1 MSDDVWYICFC
12 QFLWGLE
19 YYQDFLCSKWYLG
32 WKSWTLTFALGWFPV
47 SPCFTLLMW
56 GLGLIIR
63 SHQSKKGSRA
73 LPSFRNSSQHLFLS
87 FFLSFFCDLG
97 MVRRFRCHAQQHVWP
112 SKSRAFATS
121 LVVWKSSPQSSNASR
136 LIRVFSARD
145 YEADT
150 PQIFKQSLVL
160 KALVD
165 ILSTAGPRKWWC
177 GASNHQR
184 QARFQ
189 TWRRLGSCEGC
200 LMLICQTVGVQCI
213 DSRTMPDNME
223 DLLVVRPQVL
233 RSVKKQRAE
242 APTRSIWH
250 RPVVLSSRLRRIG
263 TPASHREW
271 WSARLRRV
279 EFCQEQGSIFEHM
292 SILQIHKMILMTLAA
307 SRSLRCIPPASNRPL
322 YFRIV
327 KQQICLQRIYVGS
340 NVFDFHTFTII
351 HRMFETVA
359 TSTSNSEGG

>member
-1 MSDDVWYICFC
+1 MSCTATCLALKIQSFCNQFGCLKIFTSKLECFKAHPR
-12 QFLWGLE
+12 FLRTRLWGWHATHF
-19 YYQDFLCSKWYLG
+19 QT
-32 WKSWTLTFALGWFPV
+32 KSCV
-47 SPCFTLLMW
+47 E
-56 GLGLIIR
+56 
-63 SHQSKKGSRA
+63 GSG
-73 LPSFRNSSQHLFLS
+73 S
-87 FFLSFFCDLG
+87 
-97 MVRRFRCHAQQHVWP
+97 W
-112 SKSRAFATS
+112 
-121 LVVWKSSPQSSNASR
+121 
-136 LIRVFSARD
+136 
-145 YEADT
+145 
-150 PQIFKQSLVL
+150 
-160 KALVD
+160 
-165 ILSTAGPRKWWC
+165 ILSIAGPRKWWC

-200 LMLICQTVGVQCI
+200 FMLICQTVGVQCI
-213 DSRTMPDNME
+213 DERTMPDNME

-279 EFCQEQGSIFEHM
+279 EFCQEQGSRFKHM
-292 SILQIHKMILMTLAA
+292 SIWQIHKMILMTLAA

-327 KQQICLQRIYVGS
+327 KQKIFVQRKRIYVGS

-351 HRMFETVA
+351 HRMFETPPTRKEA
-359 TSTSNSEGG
+359 KH